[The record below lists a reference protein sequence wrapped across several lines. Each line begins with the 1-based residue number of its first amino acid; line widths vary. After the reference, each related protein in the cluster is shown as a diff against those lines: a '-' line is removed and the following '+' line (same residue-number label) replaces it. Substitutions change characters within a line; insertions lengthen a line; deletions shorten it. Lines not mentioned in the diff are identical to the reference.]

1 MNMFLNP
8 DGFVQPSEPNEQ
20 VSIRKSEKSSSV
32 EEVNESDDEVF
43 PRLAGD
49 VIASIEET
57 TDALEAAF
65 KGDKNL
71 SVKLIKYAER
81 KIPMIMGGKNDGRL
95 MPEDVLG
102 EAVERILEGKRKWKK
117 NRIPKIEQ
125 LIMMV
130 IVSLIRIEA
139 DKILDIENPLYNF
152 LEAGETE
159 QKKNKNGSKKR
170 RIIPLNYADRE
181 GKASE
186 DTIIDTELYKADK
199 KKFEDEFDFESYD
212 KEELI
217 EQLESELEEDE
228 NAFFVL
234 IEILEGNKSNIDI
247 AEKLG
252 IEVKD
257 VENARKRIKRKALK
271 LKAK

>member
-1 MNMFLNP
+1 MFLNP